1 MKPAA
6 FDLLR
11 PRDLANALAALAE
24 HKGDAKIIAGG
35 QSLVPLLNLRMATP
49 AILIDVARL
58 EETAAV
64 RDAGEYLA
72 VGATVRQCALLR
84 DPLVARFA
92 PLLAA
97 AVPHIGHVQTRA
109 RGTIGGSLA
118 HADPAAEI
126 PTVITALDG
135 MLVVRSLRGERIIP
149 ASDFFLSALTSAL
162 DEDELL
168 CEIRIPKASES
179 ARAAFREIARRHGDF
194 AIASAAVQATRAPNG
209 ISVAAALGGVAETP
223 HRCRPMFF
231 PSPPTRDA
239 AEHVAAEELSALCPL
254 SDIHATASY
263 RARLARGLLADCILE
278 ACGR

>member
-11 PRDLANALAALAE
+11 PRGLAEALEALAE

-35 QSLVPLLNLRMATP
+35 QSLVPLLNLRMTMP

-58 EETAAV
+58 EETASI
-64 RDAGEYLA
+64 RDAGEALA
-72 VGATVRQCALLR
+72 IGATVRQCTLLR
-84 DPLVARFA
+84 DPMVARFA

-97 AVPHIGHVQTRA
+97 AVPNIGHVQTRA
-109 RGTIGGSLA
+109 RGTIGGSLV

-126 PTVITALDG
+126 PTVIAALDG
-135 MLVVRSLRGERIIP
+135 LLVIRSLRGERIIP

-168 CEIRIPKASES
+168 YEIRIPKATAS
-179 ARAAFREIARRHGDF
+179 ARTAFREIARRHGDF
-194 AIASAAVQATRAPNG
+194 AIASAAVQATHAADG
-209 ISVAAALGGVAETP
+209 IAVAAALGGVAETP
-223 HRCRPMFF
+223 HRCRPIRFSAS
-231 PSPPTRDA
+231 PSRDE
-239 AEHVAAEELSALCPL
+239 AESVAAEELSALSP
-254 SDIHATASY
+254 SHDIHASGSY

-278 ACGR
+278 ACG

>member
-11 PRDLANALAALAE
+11 PRGLAEALAALAE

-35 QSLVPLLNLRMATP
+35 QSLVPLLNLRMTTP
-49 AILIDVARL
+49 AVLIDVARL
-58 EETAAV
+58 EETAGI
-64 RDAGEYLA
+64 RDAGDALA
-72 VGATVRQCALLR
+72 IGATVRQCELLR

-97 AVPHIGHVQTRA
+97 AVPNIGHVQTRA

-126 PTVITALDG
+126 PTVVAALDG
-135 MLVVRSLRGERIIP
+135 QLVVRSLRGERIIP
-149 ASDFFLSALTSAL
+149 ASSFFLSALTSAL

-168 CEIRIPKASES
+168 CEIRIPKAAEFV
-179 ARAAFREIARRHGDF
+179 RVAFREIARRHGDF
-194 AIASAAVQATRAPNG
+194 AIASAAVQAAHAATG
-209 ISVAAALGGVAETP
+209 ISVTAALGGVAETP
-223 HRCRPMFF
+223 HRCRPIRFS
-231 PSPPTRDA
+231 SPPSADEA
-239 AEHVAAEELSALCPL
+239 DGVAAEELSALTP
-254 SDIHATASY
+254 SHDIHASASY

-278 ACGR
+278 ACG